1 MPIILK
7 QKMSKKIID
16 ISVLGQTDG
25 YYVINKTEDVIY
37 KVCDNAKIRLVNGVN
52 ATIIDNTNGKEINVE
67 IKDSSYLKYEILDS
81 KNTNRC
87 FDVDGELFINEI
99 SFTSTKENLLINL
112 NSENATSNANV
123 LVLENE
129 SDATFNQYVDHK
141 TTKTFSNISN
151 VGVTIKKSNIIF
163 DTTGKIEKGMAS
175 SNCRQLSRGVVL
187 DDESHIKSKPILLID
202 EYDCFA
208 SHGAAIG
215 KLRDEDLFYLMS
227 RGLNKNDAFLLI
239 LEGIIKPFIDNISVE
254 ETKEKVLNDVK
265 FMIEK

>member
-1 MPIILK
+1 
-7 QKMSKKIID
+7 MSKKIID

-25 YYVINKTEDVIY
+25 YFVINKTEDVIY
-37 KVCDNAKIRLVNGVN
+37 KVNDSAKIKLVNGVN
-52 ATIIDNTNGKEINVE
+52 ATILDNTNGKEINVV

-81 KNTNRC
+81 KDTNRT
-87 FDVDGELFINEI
+87 FDVDGELFINQI
-99 SFTSTKENLLINL
+99 VFTNTKENLLINL

-129 SDATFNQYVDHK
+129 GNAEFVQYVDHK
-141 TTKTFSNISN
+141 TQKTFSNISN
-151 VGVTIKKSNIIF
+151 VGVAIKKSNITF
-163 DTTGKIEKGMAS
+163 DTTGKIEKSMSS

-202 EYDCFA
+202 EFDCFA

-254 ETKEKVLNDVK
+254 ETKESVLNNVK
-265 FMIEK
+265 QMIEK